1 MRRMTP
7 TPPATPPPADLD
19 QQADAQ
25 ITGVVGLV
33 RSTLADDAQG
43 AYLYGSAV
51 MGGLRPRS
59 DLDVFVV
66 SRRPMSRDEKRG
78 LIDGL
83 MAISGRRA
91 TAGPARSLEVTV
103 VVQSDVRPWRYPP
116 RLDFQYGDWFR
127 SDYESGNDAPWS
139 TPNPDLAV
147 LLTTMQL
154 ANRSLFGPPASSLL
168 EPVPRGD
175 LDRAMVDGIPG
186 LLAEVDDD
194 TANVMLTLARI
205 WATLAT
211 GEIHPKDEA
220 ADWALARLPEERRAV
235 LARSRAVYLGEAPDA
250 WNDLRPHVMADAE
263 VVVAE
268 IGRLSASR

>member
-1 MRRMTP
+1 MT
-7 TPPATPPPADLD
+7 TPAMPPSPCDVD
-19 QQADAQ
+19 PSDEAQ
-25 ITGVVGLV
+25 LAGVVGLV
-33 RSTLADDAQG
+33 RETLAGDALG

-51 MGGLRPRS
+51 MGSLRPRS
-59 DLDVFVV
+59 DLDVLVV
-66 SRRPMSRDEKRG
+66 SRRPTSRDEKRG

-91 TAGPARSLEVTV
+91 TAGPARSLEVTI

-127 SDYESGNDAPWS
+127 SDYQSGNDAPWS

-147 LLTTMQL
+147 LLTTVLL
-154 ANRSLFGPPASSLL
+154 ANRGLFGPPASSLL
-168 EPVPRGD
+168 EPVPRDD
-175 LDRAMVDGIPG
+175 LNQAMVDGIPS
-186 LLAEVDDD
+186 LLADVEDD
-194 TANVMLTLARI
+194 TANVVLTLARI
-205 WATLAT
+205 WATLTT
-211 GEIHPKDEA
+211 GDILPKDQA

-250 WNDLRPHVMADAE
+250 WNELRPHVLADAE

>member
-1 MRRMTP
+1 MRRMTS
-7 TPPATPPPADLD
+7 PATPSPPGDVNRSD
-19 QQADAQ
+19 EAQ
-25 ITGVVGLV
+25 LAGAVDLV
-33 RSTLADDAQG
+33 RSALADDALG

-66 SRRPMSRDEKRG
+66 NRRATSRAAKRR

-83 MAISGRRA
+83 MATSGSRA

-116 RLDFQYGDWFR
+116 RLDFQYGDWYR
-127 SDYESGNDAPWS
+127 SDYEAGNDTPWS

-147 LLTTMQL
+147 LVTTVLL
-154 ANRSLFGPPASSLL
+154 ANRILFGPPASRLL
-168 EPVPRGD
+168 DRVPRDD

-186 LLAEVDDD
+186 LLAELEDD

-205 WATLAT
+205 WATLTT
-211 GEIHPKDEA
+211 GDILPKDQA
-220 ADWALARLPEERRAV
+220 ADWALVRLPEDRRAV
-235 LARSRAVYLGEAPDA
+235 LARSRAVYVGEAPDE

-263 VVVAE
+263 VVVTE
-268 IGRLSASR
+268 IGRISASR